1 MAGWFEG
8 EKIGGDFLVRVN
20 QTAENCELILGT
32 MMGFVSQLIEFLGL
46 APISAQTG
54 ISEKNIE
61 TLFSQNQIF
70 NTNSRDN
77 DKNNIKFM
85 IEELPLAEISV
96 LDQEIL
102 LRVMT
107 QNLLCKMMEQ
117 QIELPEQKGCTLL
130 LCAEEKTLM
139 KALELARQLREEGF
153 AVAVMQK
160 QDHKQEAEY
169 LGAEFIAHLTEQEVL
184 NGMILVSTQ
193 RSDRIDE
200 VSISGRGLTDYI
212 YERTMSQAMQDVE
225 ESLNADTSTYDFTK
239 GFSLF

>member
-1 MAGWFEG
+1 
-8 EKIGGDFLVRVN
+8 
-20 QTAENCELILGT
+20 
-32 MMGFVSQLIEFLGL
+32 
-46 APISAQTG
+46 
-54 ISEKNIE
+54 
-61 TLFSQNQIF
+61 
-70 NTNSRDN
+70 
-77 DKNNIKFM
+77 M

-107 QNLLCKMMEQ
+107 KTCFAECWSSRSNFLSRKAAPFFCVQRKDTDESAGACTSAAGRRLCSS
-117 QIELPEQKGCTLL
+117 GD
-130 LCAEEKTLM
+130 A
-139 KALELARQLREEGF
+139 
-153 AVAVMQK
+153 K

-184 NGMILVSTQ
+184 NGMILVSSQ

>member
-1 MAGWFEG
+1 
-8 EKIGGDFLVRVN
+8 
-20 QTAENCELILGT
+20 
-32 MMGFVSQLIEFLGL
+32 
-46 APISAQTG
+46 
-54 ISEKNIE
+54 
-61 TLFSQNQIF
+61 
-70 NTNSRDN
+70 
-77 DKNNIKFM
+77 
-85 IEELPLAEISV
+85 
-96 LDQEIL
+96 
-102 LRVMT
+102 
-107 QNLLCKMMEQ
+107 
-117 QIELPEQKGCTLL
+117 
-130 LCAEEKTLM
+130 M
-139 KALELARQLREEGF
+139 KAMELARQLREEGF

-184 NGMILVSTQ
+184 NGMILVSSQ

>member
-1 MAGWFEG
+1 MMTVNEVSRLTGVSIRALHYYDQIGLLPAAGHTDSGYRLYDDAALER
-8 EKIGGDFLVRVN
+8 L
-20 QTAENCELILGT
+20 Q
-32 MMGFVSQLIEFLGL
+32 Q
-46 APISAQTG
+46 
-54 ISEKNIE
+54 
-61 TLFSQNQIF
+61 
-70 NTNSRDN
+70 
-77 DKNNIKFM
+77 
-85 IEELPLAEISV
+85 
-96 LDQEIL
+96 IL
-102 LRVMT
+102 LFRELEFSLKDI
-107 QNLLCKMMEQ
+107 QRILSNSAFDREKALEQ

-184 NGMILVSTQ
+184 NGMILVSSQ